1 MKSNRYIAVF
11 KAHSVTFRAN
21 KQSFGDT
28 MLRDKKWF
36 HVVDDNSGKTV
47 TLNLDNVLYFI
58 KLEVE

>member
-1 MKSNRYIAVF
+1 MKSNTYIAVF
-11 KAHSVTFRAN
+11 KGNSIKFRAN
-21 KQSFGDT
+21 KQSFDDA

-36 HVVDDNSGKTV
+36 HVVDEGSGNTV